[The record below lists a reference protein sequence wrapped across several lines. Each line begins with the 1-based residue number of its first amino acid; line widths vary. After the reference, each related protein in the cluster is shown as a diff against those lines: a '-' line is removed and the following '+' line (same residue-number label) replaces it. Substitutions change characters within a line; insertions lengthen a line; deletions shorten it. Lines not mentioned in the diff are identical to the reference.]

1 MEDLGSKME
10 DRGSKME
17 NRGSNNDIQ
26 CDPRSAIRDPR
37 HPVTCLCGLCIARR
51 FDDAGRRGRS
61 AIARQIVAASSVEE
75 LCRLT
80 ADSRHQL
87 REALSLGYAPVKER
101 EALDKIL
108 TAELL
113 EKIPATELVVAEYQ
127 RGIVV
132 KGAKDFVE
140 KTQSHLDQIARVPTG
155 GRLLQSLASRRL
167 TVTLVPSSRANE
179 ARPDNYRAAV
189 AIGKS
194 LKWRDEAGRER
205 AVRGAGSGSNTTIKY
220 NPDLLSVGSGAAWQR
235 QPPAIWLAHELIHA
249 DDAAYGRMDP
259 EMIDGVRNYERQAI
273 GLPPYEMKEF
283 TENRL
288 RAEWDEPQPAR
299 PRY

>member
-1 MEDLGSKME
+1 MEMTKSL
-10 DRGSKME
+10 
-17 NRGSNNDIQ
+17 
-26 CDPRSAIRDPR
+26 

-51 FDDAGRRGRS
+51 FDGAGRRERS
-61 AIARQIVAASSVEE
+61 LIVRRIVAACSVED
-75 LCRLT
+75 LRRL
-80 ADSRHQL
+80 AAEIIHQL
-87 REALSLGYAPVKER
+87 RDSLSLGFAPVKER

-113 EKIPATELVVAEYQ
+113 EKIPAAELVVAEYQ
-127 RGIVV
+127 RGIVI

-140 KTQSHLDQIARVPTG
+140 KAQSHLDQITRVPTG
-155 GRLLQSLASRRL
+155 GRLLQSLASRGL

-189 AIGKS
+189 APGKS
-194 LKWRDEAGRER
+194 LMWRDEAGRKR
-205 AVRGAGSGSNTTIKY
+205 AVRGAGSGSTTTIKY
-220 NPDLLSVGSGAAWQR
+220 NPDLLSIGSGAAWQR

-249 DDAAYGRMDP
+249 DDAAHGRMDP
-259 EMIDGVRNYERQAI
+259 EMIDGVRNFERQAI

>member
-1 MEDLGSKME
+1 MEDQGSKME
-10 DRGSKME
+10 DRGS
-17 NRGSNNDIQ
+17 NNGIR
-26 CDPRSAIRDPR
+26 CDPRPSILDHR

-51 FDDAGRRGRS
+51 FDDVGRRDRS
-61 AIARQIVAASSVEE
+61 LIARRIVAASSIED
-75 LCRLT
+75 LCHLT
-80 ADSRHQL
+80 AESRLRL

-108 TAELL
+108 RAELL
-113 EKIPATELVVAEYQ
+113 EKIPAAELAVAEYQ
-127 RGIVV
+127 PGIVV

-155 GRLLQSLASRRL
+155 GRLLQSLASRGL

-189 AIGKS
+189 APGKS

-205 AVRGAGSGSNTTIKY
+205 AVRGAGSGSNTTINY
-220 NPDLLSVGSGAAWQR
+220 NPDLLSIGSGAAWQR

-259 EMIDGVRNYERQAI
+259 EMIDGVRNFERQAI